1 MPDAAETSAQA
12 KAAGNAAFQAGDFD
26 KAIEHFTA
34 AIEADPTNHVLYSN
48 RSGAQAS
55 KTEFTAALLDANK
68 CIDLKPDWAKG
79 HSRRGAAYV
88 GLRNW
93 PSAQAAYEKGLELDP
108 NSAVMK
114 AELEGIKARR
124 SGYTNQSQ
132 GAGALSAS
140 ALFFGFFYMLPVFPA
155 RALQAYA
162 LSVGSILLLFVSN
175 LWLAFPKKMAT
186 LQDPAFHARQEAQAF
201 MVTLLMILTPP
212 MPFALM
218 PFLSIAL
225 LNVCAALKGHTDK
238 MPGFIGS
245 RIAWFAGEEGTMHA
259 QSFGAVSEVIVTM
272 MSPVPCAPTFRLG
285 EGLA

>member
-1 MPDAAETSAQA
+1 MISVVSVAMGRSAATLAVA
-12 KAAGNAAFQAGDFD
+12 
-26 KAIEHFTA
+26 
-34 AIEADPTNHVLYSN
+34 VLPWS
-48 RSGAQAS
+48 
-55 KTEFTAALLDANK
+55 
-68 CIDLKPDWAKG
+68 
-79 HSRRGAAYV
+79 
-88 GLRNW
+88 
-93 PSAQAAYEKGLELDP
+93 
-108 NSAVMK
+108 
-114 AELEGIKARR
+114 
-124 SGYTNQSQ
+124 
-132 GAGALSAS
+132 
-140 ALFFGFFYMLPVFPA
+140 A